1 MRVRKLF
8 SGGFGD
14 AKRGFGSGNLLG
26 LSPVLYGRFQ
36 TRGYRRP
43 HREIQGASRQ
53 EESSGKKAVT
63 TDELE
68 AHKQSIE
75 QRLADPEVYSD
86 PQKVKELVLELARA
100 EKEARETTPG
110 GLIRDGSVIIEVR
123 AGTGGAEAALFAHD
137 LFMMYTRFAQKQG
150 WRVRVLDESK
160 SELNGYKEV
169 VAEVDGE
176 GVYRMLK
183 WESGVHRVQR
193 IPETEKTGRIHTSTA
208 SVAVLP
214 KAREVDV
221 EIRPQDIKIEFFRSS
236 GPGGQNVNKVETAVR
251 IYHLPT
257 GLIVTSQDS
266 RSQLTNREAAMTV
279 LRTKLLDAKIQ
290 AEQKKMAAT
299 RKSQIGTGDRSEKIR
314 TYNFP
319 QDRVTDHRIKESWH
333 NIPSILGGNI
343 EPIIETLQ
351 KADH

>member
-1 MRVRKLF
+1 M
-8 SGGFGD
+8 
-14 AKRGFGSGNLLG
+14 
-26 LSPVLYGRFQ
+26 
-36 TRGYRRP
+36 TR
-43 HREIQGASRQ
+43 
-53 EESSGKKAVT
+53 
-63 TDELE
+63 DELE
-68 AHKQSIE
+68 QTKVLLQK
-75 QRLADPEVYSD
+75 RLSDPAVYSD
-86 PQKVKELVLELARA
+86 PSKVKELVLELARI
-100 EKEARETTPG
+100 EKELKESSGNLARSSQ
-110 GLIRDGSVIIEVR
+110 DIIVEIR
-123 AGTGGAEAALFAHD
+123 AGAGGAEAALFAHT
-137 LFMMYTRFAQKQG
+137 LFMMYARFAQKQG
-150 WRVRVLDESK
+150 WRVNILDESK

-169 VAEVDGE
+169 VFEVDGKD
-176 GVYRMLK
+176 VYEMLK

-214 KAREVDV
+214 KAREIDV
-221 EIRPQDIKIEFFRSS
+221 EIRPQDIKVEFFRSS

-290 AEQKKMAAT
+290 AEHKKMAAT

-333 NIPSILGGNI
+333 NIPSILEGNI
-343 EPIIETLQ
+343 EPIVEALREAEQ
-351 KADH
+351 KN